1 MGKINKE
8 EQARLEGMAFALKI
22 AKEQGIEALEN
33 ECKFRNATRI
43 PIAVSRKAADECIN
57 KIKMNTIDTVTI
69 LAAMTLHD
77 EFGFG
82 KERIARFMNRFNF
95 KAECIME
102 DYTTWDEQ
110 IQILADECKL
120 ELSIRKNDKDV
131 RC

>member
-22 AKEQGIEALEN
+22 AKEQGVEALEN

-43 PIAVSRKAADECIN
+43 PIAVSRKASDECIN

-69 LAAMTLHD
+69 LSAMTLHD
-77 EFGFG
+77 EFDFG
-82 KERIARFMNRFNF
+82 KERIARFMKRFNF

-110 IQILADECKL
+110 IQILAEECKL
-120 ELSIRKNDKDV
+120 ELNIRKNDKDV
-131 RC
+131 KC